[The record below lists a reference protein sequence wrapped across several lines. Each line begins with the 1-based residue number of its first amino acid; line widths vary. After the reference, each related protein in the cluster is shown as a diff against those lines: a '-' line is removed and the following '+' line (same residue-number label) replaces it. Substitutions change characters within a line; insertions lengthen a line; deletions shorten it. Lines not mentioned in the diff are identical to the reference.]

1 MIVVEELVE
10 LTTAWGPMR
19 THVVKPAAAG
29 KYPGI
34 VFYSEIFQVTGPI
47 ARTATMLAGHGYIV
61 AIPEIY
67 HEFEAA
73 GEVFPYNQAGTDRGN
88 VLKTTKELASYDAD
102 ARAVLDHLAGRPDCT
117 GQLGGDGDLHWRAPG
132 LSGGVES
139 GCSGDSL
146 FLCDGSSHALAG

>member
-1 MIVVEELVE
+1 MIVIDESVI
-10 LTTAWGPMR
+10 LTTPSGPMR
-19 THVVKPAAAG
+19 THIVRPAAPG

-34 VFYSEIFQVTGPI
+34 VFYTEIFQVTGPI
-47 ARTATMLAGHGYIV
+47 RRTAAMLAGHDYIV

-102 ARAVLDHLAGRPDCT
+102 AHAALD
-117 GQLGGDGDLHWRAPG
+117 
-132 LSGGVES
+132 
-139 GCSGDSL
+139 
-146 FLCDGSSHALAG
+146 